1 MRGNSGGFLME
12 IAPVSLVLADISGY
26 TRFVMMHKISLMHA
40 EEIITEL
47 MEAVISEASEPLF
60 LNKLEGDAAF
70 LYALG
75 GEPGTARI
83 TLQRVLR
90 FFTSFMSRQ
99 QELIKAGEGGCFCEA
114 CCNISSLKLKAII
127 HHGQAVIKQ
136 VHQLTELAGSDV
148 ILAHRLLKNTIGAD
162 EYLLVTEDF
171 YRLSGGLPDREPRMH
186 TESYDEIG
194 QVKARVYFSL
204 TSPLKNPTTPRFSR
218 PAGILAGLKLF
229 PLTFWRRLVQPRT
242 FRNLSY

>member
-1 MRGNSGGFLME
+1 ME

-26 TRFVMMHKISLMHA
+26 TRFVRMHKISLLHA

-47 MEAVISEASEPLF
+47 MEAVISEASEPLI

-70 LYALG
+70 LYARG
-75 GEPGTARI
+75 GDPRTARM
-83 TLQRVLR
+83 TLERVLR
-90 FFTSFMSRQ
+90 FFISFTDRQ
-99 QELIKAGEGGCFCEA
+99 RELIRAGEGGCSCEA
-114 CCNISSLKLKAII
+114 CCNISNLKLKAIM

-162 EYLLVTEDF
+162 EYLLLTEDF
-171 YRLSGGLPDREPRMH
+171 FRLSGGLLDREPRMH

-194 QVKARVYFSL
+194 QVKARVYFSFTHSL
-204 TSPLKNPTTPRFSR
+204 EIPTTPRFTR
-218 PAGILAGLKLF
+218 LNGVLAGLKLF
-229 PLTFWRRLVQPRT
+229 PLTFWRHLFRPRT
-242 FRNLSY
+242 FRNLPR